1 MRPSHAMKI
10 VMFFRLIFV
19 ACLVAAASA
28 QTIDADRDALFAAIR
43 RGATGDVERLIA
55 KGVSPNARDAQ
66 GTPALMAAALFADAD
81 IVELLLKRGADPNV
95 ADESGATALMWS
107 VPDRAKIQSLLE
119 RGAAVDARS
128 DTGRTAL
135 LVAASYPGTVD
146 VLRLLLARGADLR
159 AQDRAG
165 TTALALAVRSADVD
179 VVRLLIERGL
189 NPDALNP
196 GARRAAL
203 ARNYRPTIDYLISKG
218 LGPIQDELYTTASWE
233 PPELLARAID
243 AGAAVNASNAAQYGR
258 TPLLTAVASEAAGA
272 DTLKLL
278 LDRGADPNTA
288 TAEGETPLD
297 WAIYKG
303 DPVKIQLLEQ
313 RGAMRGTGPR
323 REAIA
328 PPATGGIADPRVSL
342 RRSLARLLDVAPAF
356 PEHTSCISCHH
367 NALPAIAASTA
378 RRKGIE
384 IDEARARANL
394 DHIVEFFTASMPR
407 MMLGDPAVGGE
418 ALTAGYVQVALAREN
433 HPLDTMTAAITHW
446 LIARQMP
453 DGTWLGNGL
462 NRPPSEYSSISHTAM
477 AAAGLTSYD
486 IPALKSQIEQSLR
499 RAQQWLLGA
508 EPRSAEERGMRLMGL
523 VWTKAPRPRVEAA
536 IRDVRTRQE
545 ADGGWSQFGRTAPDA
560 YATGL
565 SLFALCVA
573 GVPPTDDSYQ
583 RGVAFLL
590 GTQYP
595 DGTWL
600 VKTHSFPVQRYFES
614 GFPFGR
620 HQWISTAGT
629 SWASL
634 AIAQT
639 LTGGTTCGD
648 TNRENAGRR

>member
-1 MRPSHAMKI
+1 
-10 VMFFRLIFV
+10 MFLRLIFV
-19 ACLVAAASA
+19 ACLVAAVSA
-28 QTIDADRDALFAAIR
+28 QTIDGDRDALFAAIR
-43 RGATGDVERLIA
+43 RGSPDEVERVIA
-55 KGVSPNARDAQ
+55 KGTSPNARDAQ
-66 GTPALMAAALFADAD
+66 GTHALMAAALFADAD
-81 IVELLLKRGADPNV
+81 MVELLLKRGADPNL
-95 ADESGATALMWS
+95 ADESGATPLMWS
-107 VPDRAKIQSLLE
+107 VPDRVKIQRLLD

-146 VLRLLLARGADLR
+146 LLRLLLARGADLR

-179 VVRLLIERGL
+179 VVRFLVERGL

-203 ARNYRPTIDYLISKG
+203 ARNYRPTIDYLNSKG
-218 LGPIQDELYTTASWE
+218 LGPIPDELYTTASWE

-243 AGAAVNASNAAQYGR
+243 AGASVNASNAAQYGR

-278 LDRGADPNTA
+278 LDRGADPNIA
-288 TAEGETPLD
+288 MAEGETPLD
-297 WAIYKG
+297 LAIYKG
-303 DPVKIQLLEQ
+303 DPTKIQLLEQ

-323 REAIA
+323 REQIA
-328 PPATGGIADPRVSL
+328 PPAPGGIADPRVSL
-342 RRSLARLLDVAPAF
+342 RRSLGRLLDVAPGF
-356 PEHTSCISCHH
+356 PERTSCISCHH
-367 NALPAIAASTA
+367 NALPAIAAATA
-378 RRKGIE
+378 RRKSIE
-384 IDEARARANL
+384 IDEAHARANL

-418 ALTAGYVQVALAREN
+418 ALTAGYVQVALAGEH
-433 HPLDTMTAAITHW
+433 HPLDTMTATITHW

-453 DGTWLGNGL
+453 DGRWLGNGL

-486 IPALKSQIEQSLR
+486 IPGLKSQIEQSLR
-499 RAQQWLLGA
+499 RAQQWLVAA
-508 EPRSAEERGMRLMGL
+508 EPKSAEERGMRLMGL

-536 IRDVRTRQE
+536 IRDVRARQE
-545 ADGGWSQFGRTAPDA
+545 ALGGWSQFGRTAPDA

-573 GVPPTDDSYQ
+573 GVPPTDDAYQ
-583 RGVAFLL
+583 KGVAFLL
-590 GTQYP
+590 GTQYQ

-639 LTGGTTCGD
+639 LPGGTTCG
-648 TNRENAGRR
+648 NER

>member
-1 MRPSHAMKI
+1 
-10 VMFFRLIFV
+10 MFLRLLFV
-19 ACLVAAASA
+19 VCLVAATSA

-43 RGATGDVERLIA
+43 RGAAGDLERLLA
-55 KGVSPNARDAQ
+55 RGASPNARDAQ
-66 GTPALMAAALFADAD
+66 GTPAVMAAALFADANM
-81 IVELLLKRGADPNV
+81 VELLLKRGADPNLT
-95 ADESGATALMWS
+95 DESGATALMWS
-107 VPDRAKIQSLLE
+107 VPDRAKVQALLD

-128 DTGRTAL
+128 ETGRTAL

-146 VLRLLLARGADLR
+146 LLRLLLARGADVR

-165 TTALALAVRSADVD
+165 ATALALAVRSADVD
-179 VVRLLIERGL
+179 VVRFLVERGL
-189 NPDALNP
+189 NPDALTP

-218 LGPIQDELYTTASWE
+218 LGPIQDELFTTATWE
-233 PPELLARAID
+233 PPELLAHAID

-272 DTLKLL
+272 ATLKLL
-278 LDRGADPNTA
+278 LDRGADPNSA
-288 TAEGETPLD
+288 TTEGETPLD

-303 DPVKIQLLEQ
+303 DRAKIEVLEQ

-323 REAIA
+323 REAVA

-342 RRSLARLLDVAPAF
+342 RQSLARILEVAPGF
-356 PEHTSCISCHH
+356 PERTSCISCHH

-394 DHIVEFFTASMPR
+394 DHIIEFFAASQPR

-433 HPLDTMTAAITHW
+433 RPLDTMTATITHW
-446 LIARQMP
+446 LMARQMP
-453 DGTWLGNGL
+453 DGAWLGNGV
-462 NRPPSEYSSISHTAM
+462 NRPPSEYSPISHTAM
-477 AAAGLTSYD
+477 AAAALTAYD
-486 IPALKSQIEQSLR
+486 FPGIKGQIEQSLR
-499 RAQQWLLGA
+499 RAQQWLLAA
-508 EPRSAEERGMRLMGL
+508 EAKSAEERGMRLMGL

-536 IRDVRTRQE
+536 MREVRARQE

-573 GVPPTDDSYQ
+573 GVPPTDAAYQ
-583 RGVAFLL
+583 RGVKFLL
-590 GTQYP
+590 GTQYQ

-639 LTGGTTCGD
+639 LPGGTTCGG
-648 TNRENAGRR
+648 TT